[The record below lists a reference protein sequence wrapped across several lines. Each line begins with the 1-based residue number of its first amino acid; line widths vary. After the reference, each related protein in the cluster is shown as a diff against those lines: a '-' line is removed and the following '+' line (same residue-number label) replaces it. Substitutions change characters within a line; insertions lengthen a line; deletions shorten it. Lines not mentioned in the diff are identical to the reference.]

1 MLLQTRFEMHHRE
14 KDVNPDGAKVLPPTT
29 PQRGGYFPVEE
40 YDFYLFP
47 ESPEVNVGGIEYIWV
62 RGRAGWEGSLDKGRN
77 QRHLRSRKG
86 TVEAYQMDGWEVVD
100 TERGVEL

>member
-1 MLLQTRFEMHHRE
+1 MVLRSSHQPHHKGE
-14 KDVNPDGAKVLPPTT
+14 DIFLWN
-29 PQRGGYFPVEE
+29 E
-40 YDFYLFP
+40 YGFYLFP

-86 TVEAYQMDGWEVVD
+86 KVEAYQMDGWEVVD